1 MVVDRHL
8 DGNALAG
15 VLHDIFGRE
24 MTDENCCCAHCGA
37 VNALG
42 AVRVYRAAGDVMRCP
57 NCGNVLIV
65 IAQRADGLRVS
76 LESIRWLQTSG

>member
-24 MTDENCCCAHCGA
+24 MTDENGCCTHCGA

-42 AVRVYRAAGDVMRCP
+42 AC
-57 NCGNVLIV
+57 I
-65 IAQRADGLRVS
+65 
-76 LESIRWLQTSG
+76 SGGR